1 MTLSLGGIGLAAL
14 FMALLLGRFGRF
26 DMEYL
31 GLLISCRG
39 FGCSISC
46 LPLSPLPSEGM
57 AFLLALENTFFGGL
71 VTSWPLCI
79 IVCPSI
85 SGLYLIFL
93 GLSVRSYPGF
103 LPNLSSNVKGFL

>member
-1 MTLSLGGIGLAAL
+1 MTLSLGGLGLAAVFMTLSLGGLGLAALFMTLSRGGLGLAAL
-14 FMALLLGRFGRF
+14 FMALVLGCFGRF

-71 VTSWPLCI
+71 VTS
-79 IVCPSI
+79 
-85 SGLYLIFL
+85 
-93 GLSVRSYPGF
+93 
-103 LPNLSSNVKGFL
+103 